1 MKKKKV
7 ILIIS
12 LISLVITGAYAAQR
26 AINISGKTSGWMGS
40 GMCFDKGDELTIAV
54 TGSILHSS
62 WDGEYHGPEG
72 NPNSF
77 CGSGCKPFTNKCNV
91 AALVAKIGSSNV
103 RCVGTAISGIIHDS
117 GELKFGIN
125 DTPVTDNKGSFQVV
139 IQGGHLCDSSSSSGS
154 SW

>member
-1 MKKKKV
+1 MKKV
-7 ILIIS
+7 IFISLLIVLII
-12 LISLVITGAYAAQR
+12 TGVYAAER
-26 AINISGKTSGWMGS
+26 VINISGKTSGWMSS
-40 GMCFDKGDELTIAV
+40 GMCFEKGDKLTIAV
-54 TGSILHSS
+54 TGSILHST

-77 CGSGCKPFTNKCNV
+77 CGSRCKPFTNKCNV

-103 RCVGTAISGIIHDS
+103 RCVGTAISGTIHNS

-125 DTPVTDNKGSFQVV
+125 DIPVSDNKGSFQVV
-139 IQGGHLCDSSSSSGS
+139 IKGGHLCGGDSSNSGN